1 VDKRVKEII
10 KHLEKAYPNVRCG
23 LTHSNPFE
31 LLIATILSAQCTD
44 ERVNMVTASLF
55 RKYRCPEDY
64 LKVSHEELANDI
76 RSINFFRNK
85 ARNIQNTARKIV
97 ENFGGEVP
105 RTMRELLTLDGVARK
120 TANVVL
126 SDAFGIAEGIVVDTH
141 VARVARR
148 LGLTKNEKPEKI
160 EKDLQQLIPKKY
172 WIIFSHWLINH
183 GRKVCNARKP
193 KCNECILN
201 DLCLS
206 AEVKSN

>member
-1 VDKRVKEII
+1 VNERVKEII
-10 KHLEKAYPNVRCG
+10 KRLEKAYPDVRCG
-23 LTHSNPFE
+23 LSHSNPFE

-55 RKYRCPEDY
+55 RKYRRPEDY

-126 SDAFGIAEGIVVDTH
+126 GDAFGIAEGIVVDTH

-148 LGLTKNEKPEKI
+148 LGFTKNEKPEKI
-160 EKDLQQLIPKKY
+160 EKDLQQLIPKQY

-193 KCNECILN
+193 KCNQCILN
-201 DLCLS
+201 GLCPS
-206 AEVKSN
+206 AEIKSN